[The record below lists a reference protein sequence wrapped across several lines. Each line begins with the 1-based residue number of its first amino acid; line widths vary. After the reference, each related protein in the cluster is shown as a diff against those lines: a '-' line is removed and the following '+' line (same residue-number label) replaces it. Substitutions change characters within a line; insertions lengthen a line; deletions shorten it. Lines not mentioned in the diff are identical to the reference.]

1 MSADPLA
8 KVRRQLRAQLRERVD
23 ARGLSAAP
31 RTERRL
37 RVREEA
43 LSLMRESGAL
53 LPQRDLARVVNEV
66 SDEVVGFGPIEFLLR
81 DPSVTEVMVN
91 GPDDVYVEREG
102 RIERVEDRL
111 FEGEESV
118 LHLIERIVGPLGLRV
133 DQASPWVDARL
144 PGGSR
149 VHAIVPPLSLRGPV
163 LTIRTFAPVPLSGDD
178 IVERGTIGPR
188 GLRFL
193 AACVRGRANLVV
205 SGGAGSGKT
214 TLLGILSAFIPD
226 EERLITIEDAAELR
240 LHRSHVVSLEARPPN
255 VEGRGQVTVR
265 DLVRNALRMRPDR
278 IIVGEVRGGEAL
290 DMLQAMNT
298 GHDGSLST
306 AHANSCRHLLWRLE
320 TMAMMSDVEL
330 PAAHIRN
337 QVASAIDVV
346 VQLARLRDGHRVV
359 WEIAAVEGTHR
370 GEPVVSPLFRY
381 RGRDGSEGGFE
392 ATGAVPRVA
401 HITGRSRRGR
411 GRLAVRRGIGSVIG
425 LAAGL
430 LALAGLFAE
439 RAIAFTRSDRVRR
452 RLGVERTSRTV
463 AGPTSGSSSG
473 SVSSSR
479 CSVSVP

>member
-1 MSADPLA
+1 MGR
-8 KVRRQLRAQLRERVD
+8 VRRQLRQELRQRVD
-23 ARGLSAAP
+23 ARGLATAP

-43 LSLMRESGAL
+43 LAVLRERGAL
-53 LPQRDLARVVNEV
+53 LPQRELARVVNEV
-66 SDEVVGFGPIEFLLR
+66 SDEVVGFGPIEFLLK
-81 DPSVTEVMVN
+81 DPDVTEVMVN

-102 RIERVEDRL
+102 RIERVQERL

-133 DQASPWVDARL
+133 DHASPWVDARL
-144 PGGSR
+144 PDGSR

-163 LTIRTFAPVPLSGDD
+163 LTIRSFTQVPITASDLL
-178 IVERGTIGPR
+178 RTGTIGPR
-188 GLRFL
+188 AMSFL
-193 AACVRGRANLVV
+193 AACVRGRANVVV

-214 TLLGILSAFIPD
+214 TLLGILSSYIPD
-226 EERLITIEDAAELR
+226 DERLITIEDAAELR
-240 LHRSHVVSLEARPPN
+240 LAKPHVISLEARPPN

-265 DLVRNALRMRPDR
+265 DLVRNSLRMRPDR

-320 TMAMMSDVEL
+320 TMAMMSEVDL

-346 VQLARLRDGHRVV
+346 VQLARLRGGRRVV

-370 GEPVVSPLFRY
+370 GEPVVVPLFRS
-381 RGRDGSEGGFE
+381 RPRDGSESVFE
-392 ATGAVPRVA
+392 ATGTVPRVA
-401 HITGRSRRGR
+401 DVLGDRGEDV
-411 GRLAVRRGIGSVIG
+411 GEA
-425 LAAGL
+425 
-430 LALAGLFAE
+430 LFAE
-439 RAIAFTRSDRVRR
+439 GQDR
-452 RLGVERTSRTV
+452 
-463 AGPTSGSSSG
+463 
-473 SVSSSR
+473 
-479 CSVSVP
+479 